1 MTDLYW
7 VDYRGHNE
15 AKFTVAPRVMTTLT
29 NPIQQKELLTNG
41 CANDNAARCGFALA
55 TVTDTCGKGRKVS
68 VVVNNSTESNTKS
81 TYQITGSES
90 ATIGGVFEIDL
101 AIELENLGFK
111 SNETGETVFNR
122 STTSS
127 TTTVNSFEI
136 PIPAHHR
143 GWIEGASP
151 MAHTEGT
158 IIVCD
163 GSRYCK
169 LTNFAADLPSSA
181 DPWV

>member
-7 VDYRGHNE
+7 VDYRGHYE

-29 NPIQQKELLTNG
+29 NPIHQKKLFANS
-41 CANDNAARCGFALA
+41 CAND
-55 TVTDTCGKGRKVS
+55 K
-68 VVVNNSTESNTKS
+68 TKS
-81 TYQITGSES
+81 THQIAGSES
-90 ATIGGVFEIDL
+90 ATIGGGLETDL
-101 AIELENLGFK
+101 AIELENLGYK
-111 SNETGETVFNR
+111 SHETVKTMFNR

-143 GWIEGASP
+143 GWIEGAPP
-151 MAHTEGT
+151 MAHTEGA